1 MLTIMHS
8 SYLIVPY
15 GNTNVK
21 AMSPSVK
28 KWVKWMR
35 NIQLVLRCFEL
46 LCGIGLLVIL
56 ILLKGIDVTTGWIM
70 RIVVSYSK
78 LWKQN
83 VQILI
88 V

>member
-1 MLTIMHS
+1 VHS

-46 LCGIGLLVIL
+46 LCGIGLLVMLIL
-56 ILLKGIDVTTGWIM
+56 IKGIDVTTGWIM
-70 RIVVSYSK
+70 RIVVSYSE

-83 VQILI
+83 VQY
-88 V
+88 